1 MSVLLGRDTR
11 VLIQGLGREGS
22 FNASRMK
29 HYGTAVVGATKPGKG
44 GTTQDG
50 SPLFDTVAQAVD
62 ATGANASL
70 IFVPAPGAADAMLE
84 AIDAGVELVVTI
96 TEGIP
101 VQDMLKVAA
110 VLETS
115 ATTLIGPNCPG
126 AITPGECKI
135 RIIAAENFRPGGIG
149 FVSRSRTP
157 TYEIADLLSQAR
169 LGQSTCHRVR
179 REPALRPPP
188 PRARP

>member
-1 MSVLLGRDTR
+1 MSVLLGRDPR

-22 FNASRMK
+22 FHAARMK
-29 HYGTAVVGATKPGKG
+29 DHGTAVVGATKPGKG

-50 SPLFDTVAQAVD
+50 IPLFDTVAQAVA

-110 VLETS
+110 VLETR
-115 ATTLIGPNCPG
+115 AATLIGPDCPG
-126 AITPGECKI
+126 ADTPRRGKNGGLP
-135 RIIAAENFRPGGIG
+135 AENFPAGG
-149 FVSRSRTP
+149 S
-157 TYEIADLLSQAR
+157 
-169 LGQSTCHRVR
+169 
-179 REPALRPPP
+179 
-188 PRARP
+188 

>member
-1 MSVLLGRDTR
+1 
-11 VLIQGLGREGS
+11 
-22 FNASRMK
+22 MK
-29 HYGTAVVGATKPGKG
+29 DYGTAVVGATKPGKG

-50 SPLFDTVAQAVD
+50 IPLFDTVAQAVD

-135 RIIAAENFRPGGIG
+135 GIIPAENFRPGGNGVRPRRGPPDHQIPG
-149 FVSRSRTP
+149 LPSPAGLGRSTG
-157 TYEIADLLSQAR
+157 I
-169 LGQSTCHRVR
+169 RVQ
-179 REPALRPPP
+179 REPV
-188 PRARP
+188 